1 MIAKIGA
8 VKNDTRSVSRR
19 EERVKSH
26 MMFCVVLHGRAAI
39 SLFVNELKDSYSKKM
54 RLKGQ
59 STMVS
64 TIDHVFPT

>member
-39 SLFVNELKDSYSKKM
+39 SLFGNELKGSS
-54 RLKGQ
+54 
-59 STMVS
+59 STEEEIKR
-64 TIDHVFPT
+64 TIYNGT